1 MGVED
6 TDLGPAFLVHRDKL
20 QVAIRHLVAIMR
32 VAISKDDMQGHIK
45 VPLVDRS
52 IKIWNQ
58 RSNGKVDR
66 AIMSSEIVAAGRT
79 QLFDPVRIVVI
90 EGEVDDVGD
99 L

>member
-6 TDLGPAFLVHRDKL
+6 TNLGPALLVQRDKL

-79 QLFDPVRIVVI
+79 QLFDPVRIIVI